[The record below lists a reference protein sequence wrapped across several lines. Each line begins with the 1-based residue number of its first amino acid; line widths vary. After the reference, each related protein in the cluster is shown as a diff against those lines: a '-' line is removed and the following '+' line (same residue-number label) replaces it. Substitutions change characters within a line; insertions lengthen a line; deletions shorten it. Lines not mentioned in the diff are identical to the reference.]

1 MIATILLPAVRG
13 ILLPSPKVLCQTKLG
28 TRREG
33 FVVQYEVA
41 NYLRDTDVSG
51 LLSERLKICNEI
63 STNYVQVHK
72 GTANTFHNLYDL
84 YAYGRQGVGT
94 RL

>member
-1 MIATILLPAVRG
+1 M
-13 ILLPSPKVLCQTKLG
+13 LPSLKVLCQTSG
-28 TRREG
+28 TRIR
-33 FVVQYEVA
+33 VQYEVA